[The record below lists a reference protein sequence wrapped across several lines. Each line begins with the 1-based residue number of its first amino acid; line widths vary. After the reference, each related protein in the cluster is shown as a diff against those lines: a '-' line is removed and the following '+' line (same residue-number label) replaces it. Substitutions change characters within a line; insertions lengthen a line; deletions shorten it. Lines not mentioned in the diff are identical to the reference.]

1 MKEDSPNHFRRYRLL
16 TIGLLYALLAA
27 VSWVSAFLLR
37 FDFDPGGG
45 PQNFWIVCLSMLP
58 WIVVAKIVL
67 LAVAGQYRGLLSFFR
82 VSDAVR
88 IAMVSL
94 AGALIVLA
102 TVPIGRRDGLPVPR
116 GAIVI
121 DSVIFA
127 SCIIGFR
134 LLMRLR
140 YERRKSLPNA
150 KQAVSRVAIVGAG
163 SAGGNLI
170 AELLKKPRLG
180 LQPVVVLDDDGSL
193 HGLKVHDV
201 PVFDSPDHLAHAISR
216 FRIQQVLLAMP
227 SARTSRRREI
237 VSLCRRLDIP
247 CVSIPSMEQL
257 ATGKVTYS
265 SLKPIAVEDL
275 LGRDAVTMKHED
287 ISPFLRD
294 RTVLV
299 TGAGGSI
306 GSELCRQIA
315 RCRPNALVI
324 LDQSEPALFTIE
336 QELKKDFPE
345 VPVIAVVA
353 SVLDESRLQRVFRES
368 SPEIVYHAA
377 AHKHVPMMEFQ
388 PDEAIRNN
396 AFGTR
401 CIIRVAAR
409 CNVERFILISTDKAI
424 NPTSVMGAT
433 KRLAELYLQAFQK
446 QNSGKTRFSAVRF
459 GNVLGS
465 SGSVIPIFKQQI
477 QNGGPVTVTH
487 PEMTRFFMTIPE
499 AVGLVLTSS
508 SLSTGGEIFVLDMGE
523 PVRIRDLACQMIEL
537 SGLRP
542 GKDIEINF
550 TGMRPGEKLYEEIS
564 HRGELLSDT
573 AHSRIMRFTGPGSSL
588 EELESH
594 FASLACH
601 LADADAQELRER
613 LRQIIPEYS
622 GAHPSEDNGTV
633 IQPAS
638 AAQPAVGQHDAS
650 ADVSDFQFVSSL

>member
-1 MKEDSPNHFRRYRLL
+1 MRADSPNLSRRYRLPI
-16 TIGLLYALLAA
+16 IGILYAILAA
-27 VSWVSAFLLR
+27 VAWVLAFLLR
-37 FDFDPGGG
+37 FDFDPAGGQ
-45 PQNFWIVCLSMLP
+45 QNFWIVCLAMLP
-58 WIVVAKIVL
+58 WIVVAKIIL
-67 LAVAGQYRGLLSFFR
+67 LAVAGQYRGLFSFFR
-82 VSDAVR
+82 ISDAVR

-94 AGALIVLA
+94 SGAFIILA
-102 TVPIGRRDGLPVPR
+102 MIPLAQRDGLAVPR
-116 GAIVI
+116 GAIMI
-121 DSVIFA
+121 DSVVFA
-127 SCIIGFR
+127 SLIIGYR

-140 YERRKSLPNA
+140 SERKRNSPST
-150 KQAVSRVAIVGAG
+150 KQAVSRVAIIGAG

-170 AELLKKPRLG
+170 SELLKKPGLG
-180 LQPVVVLDDDGSL
+180 LQPVVVLDDERSL

-216 FRIQQVLLAMP
+216 FRVQQVLLAMP

-237 VSLCRRLDIP
+237 VSLCRRLNIP

-257 ATGKVTYS
+257 ATGKVTYAT
-265 SLKPIAVEDL
+265 LKPIAVEDL
-275 LGRDAVTMKHED
+275 LGRDTVTMKHED

-324 LDQSEPALFTIE
+324 LDHSEPALFTVE

-542 GKDIEINF
+542 GKDIEIHF

-573 AHSRIMRFTGPGSSL
+573 AHPRIMRFTGPGSSL
-588 EELESH
+588 AGLEDH
-594 FASLACH
+594 FASLARH

-613 LRQIIPEYS
+613 LQQIIPEYS
-622 GAHPSEDNGTV
+622 GASPSEENGRPV
-633 IQPAS
+633 QPAPPALPSS
-638 AAQPAVGQHDAS
+638 AQRGAA
-650 ADVSDFQFVSSL
+650 ADVSGFQFVPSS

>member
-1 MKEDSPNHFRRYRLL
+1 MKADSPNLSRRYRLPI
-16 TIGLLYALLAA
+16 IGFLYAILAA
-27 VSWVSAFLLR
+27 IAWVLAFLLR
-37 FDFDPGGG
+37 FDFDPAGG
-45 PQNFWIVCLSMLP
+45 QHNFWIVCLAMLP
-58 WIVVAKIVL
+58 WIVAAKIVL
-67 LAVAGQYRGLLSFFR
+67 LAVAGQYRGLFSFFR
-82 VSDAVR
+82 TSDAVR

-94 AGALIVLA
+94 SGALIILA
-102 TVPIGRRDGLPVPR
+102 MIPLAQRDGLTVPR
-116 GAIVI
+116 GAILI
-121 DSVIFA
+121 DSVVFA
-127 SCIIGFR
+127 SLIIGFR

-140 YERRKSLPNA
+140 SERKRNAPNT
-150 KQAVSRVAIVGAG
+150 KQAVTRVAIIGAG

-170 AELLKKPRLG
+170 SELLKKPGLG
-180 LQPVVVLDDDGSL
+180 LQPVVVLDDERSL

-216 FRIQQVLLAMP
+216 FRVQQVLLAMP

-237 VSLCRRLDIP
+237 VSLCRRLNIP

-257 ATGKVTYS
+257 ASGKVTYS
-265 SLKPIAVEDL
+265 TLKPIAVEDL
-275 LGRDAVTMKHED
+275 LGRDTVTMKHED

-306 GSELCRQIA
+306 GSELSRQIA

-324 LDQSEPALFTIE
+324 LDHSEPALFTVE

-345 VPVIAVVA
+345 VPVIAIVA

-433 KRLAELYLQAFQK
+433 KRLAELYLQAFQN
-446 QNSGKTRFSAVRF
+446 QNPGKTRFSAVRF

-542 GKDIEINF
+542 GKDIEIHF

-564 HRGELLSDT
+564 HRGELLSAT
-573 AHSRIMRFTGPGSSL
+573 AHPRIMRFTGPGSSL
-588 EELESH
+588 ADLEGR
-594 FASLACH
+594 FADLALH
-601 LADADAQELRER
+601 LGDADAQELRER
-613 LRQIIPEYS
+613 LQQIIPEYS
-622 GAHPSEDNGTV
+622 GASLSEENGPPTQQPSSS
-633 IQPAS
+633 QPLS
-638 AAQPAVGQHDAS
+638 AQHGAA
-650 ADVSDFQFVSSL
+650 ADVAGFQFAPSS

>member
-1 MKEDSPNHFRRYRLL
+1 MKADSPNLFRRYRLPL
-16 TIGLLYALLAA
+16 IGLVYAILASIA
-27 VSWVSAFLLR
+27 WVFAFLLR
-37 FDFDPGGG
+37 FDFDPAGGQ
-45 PQNFWIVCLSMLP
+45 QNFWIVCLAMLP
-58 WIVVAKIVL
+58 WIVVAKIIL
-67 LAVAGQYRGLLSFFR
+67 LAVAGQYRGLFSFFR
-82 VSDAVR
+82 ISDAVR

-94 AGALIVLA
+94 SGAFIILA
-102 TVPIGRRDGLPVPR
+102 MIPLAQRDGLTVPR
-116 GAIVI
+116 GAIMI
-121 DSVIFA
+121 DSVVFA
-127 SCIIGFR
+127 SFIIGFR

-140 YERRKSLPNA
+140 SERKRGAPST
-150 KQAVSRVAIVGAG
+150 KQAVSRVAIIGAG

-170 AELLKKPRLG
+170 SELLKKPGLG
-180 LQPVVVLDDDGSL
+180 LQPVVVLDDNGSL

-216 FRIQQVLLAMP
+216 FRVQQVLLAMP

-237 VSLCRRLDIP
+237 VSLCRRLNIP

-265 SLKPIAVEDL
+265 TLKPIAVEDL
-275 LGRDAVTMKHED
+275 LGRDTVTMKHED

-324 LDQSEPALFTIE
+324 LDHSEPALFTIE
-336 QELKKDFPE
+336 QELKKDFQE

-353 SVLDESRLQRVFRES
+353 SILDETRLQRIFRES

-401 CIIRVAAR
+401 CLIRTAAR
-409 CNVERFILISTDKAI
+409 FGVERFVLISTDKAI

-433 KRLAELYLQAFQK
+433 KRLAELYLQAFQ
-446 QNSGKTRFSAVRF
+446 QQHPGKTRFSAVRF

-542 GKDIEINF
+542 GKDIEIQY
-550 TGMRPGEKLYEEIS
+550 TTIRPGEKLYEEIS
-564 HRGELLSDT
+564 HRGEELSHT
-573 AHSRIMRFTGPGSSL
+573 SHPRIMRFTGPGSSL
-588 EELESH
+588 PDIESH
-594 FASLACH
+594 FDSLGNA
-601 LADADAQELRER
+601 LAEADAHDLRER
-613 LRQIIPEYS
+613 LHQIIPEYS
-622 GAHPSEDNGTV
+622 GASPSDESGRPV
-633 IQPAS
+633 QPTPP
-638 AAQPAVGQHDAS
+638 AQPSSAQHDEATG
-650 ADVSDFQFVSSL
+650 VSVFHFAPSS